1 MDTWSKAMPTAS
13 QIIKMVTEHEVATQS
28 LRDRF
33 EEDYGLYL
41 LDQRL
46 PPDPD
51 DVEDSNEGYRI
62 YTSNEPMTYAD
73 KVISW
78 QANAAISWRV
88 PAHDKQRHE
97 REVDDVAERFLM
109 GAFEAAD
116 ERLLDML
123 LPPVQD
129 TASFHS
135 TVRGWI
141 AARALL
147 RKDKEG
153 KTFVDIMPWD
163 VLHTFWGKGTNGL
176 AWACYRTKK
185 TKADIKAEYGK
196 TERFFSGENDETIF
210 DVYDWYDDKVNIV
223 VVEGNR
229 IAKTS
234 TPHSGGESVPVVIVP
249 VPTSPPI
256 VSAQRDDDVKN
267 YGESVF
273 KANRRVYEA
282 HNLIMSVMLELV
294 ARARGPSYTVETH
307 EGTKGLEEN
316 PWQKTTEIP
325 LRIGERVKAIE
336 ALEMTKDVGAFMG
349 IVSGEAQRGSL
360 PHSIFG
366 ELQFQLSGFAI
377 KTLRQGIDSV
387 IQPRIKALKNF
398 YRLVSG
404 LLRRQY
410 ASGSFENLRVTGV
423 DRQSKFFD
431 EEIEPKMLEQACI
444 PRVSIKSQLP
454 EDDMSVMAFIQMARE
469 GPMGPFLSDEW
480 LRSEKLGLQDA
491 DLMDDQ
497 IKLQQAKRG
506 LPEAQ
511 LWTMMEAAENRGEM
525 QIAQM
530 YYMEL
535 VSVELQKFMQRMM
548 LQMPG
553 GAPGTNGA
561 APGGSAGPTA
571 SPQALPEAGFG
582 APPPAPIPQ
591 AGPNMPPG
599 SARPGARTPTG

>member
-1 MDTWSKAMPTAS
+1 MPTAS
-13 QIIKMVTEHEVATQS
+13 QIIKMVTEHEAATQS
-28 LRDRF
+28 RRDRF
-33 EEDYGLYL
+33 EADYGLYL

-78 QANAAISWRV
+78 QASAALIWRT
-88 PAHDKQRHE
+88 PSHDKQRHE
-97 REVDDVAERFLM
+97 REVDDVAERFLI
-109 GAFEAAD
+109 GALEAAD
-116 ERLLDML
+116 ERLLDNL
-123 LPPVQD
+123 KPPLQD
-129 TASFHS
+129 TAAFYS
-135 TVRGWI
+135 TLRGWI
-141 AARALL
+141 GARVLF
-147 RKDKEG
+147 RKDEEG

-163 VLHTFWGKGTNGL
+163 PLHTFWGMGTNGL
-176 AWACYRTKK
+176 AWACYRTDK

-196 TERFFSGENDETIF
+196 TERFFSGESDETVF
-210 DVYDWYDDKVNIV
+210 KVYDWYDDEVNV
-223 VVEGNR
+223 VVIEGNR
-229 IAKTS
+229 IAKSS
-234 TPHSGGESVPVVIVP
+234 TKHGGVGSVPVVIVA

-256 VSAQRDDDVKN
+256 TSAQHDDDDSH

-273 KANRRVYEA
+273 KANRRLYES

-294 ARARGPSYTVETH
+294 ARARKPPYVVETYDGSKTLESDPWR
-307 EGTKGLEEN
+307 EGT
-316 PWQKTTEIP
+316 EIA
-325 LRIGERVKAIE
+325 LRMGEKVEALK
-336 ALEMTKDVGAFMG
+336 ALEMTRDVGAFLG

-360 PHSIFG
+360 PHSVFG

-377 KTLRQGIDSV
+377 TTLRQGIDSV
-387 IQPRIKALKNF
+387 VQPRIKALKNF

-410 ASGSFENLRVTGV
+410 ASGGFENLRVTGV
-423 DRQSKFFD
+423 DRQNKFFD
-431 EEIEPKMLEQACI
+431 EEIEPEIIEQACI
-444 PRVSIKSQLP
+444 PRIDIKSQLP
-454 EDDMSVMAFIQMARE
+454 EDDTAKMAVAQMSRE
-469 GPMGPFLSDEW
+469 GPAPLFPDEYI
-480 LRSEKLGLQDA
+480 RDHVLGIQDA

-511 LWTMMEAAENRGEM
+511 LWTLMEAAENRGE
-525 QIAQM
+525 QTIAQM

-553 GAPGTNGA
+553 APGANGA
-561 APGGSAGPTA
+561 APGGSAGPTL
-571 SPQALPEAGFG
+571 PPNVLPEASLGV
-582 APPPAPIPQ
+582 PPPAPTPQ
-591 AGPNMPPG
+591 FGPNVPPG
-599 SARPGARTPTG
+599 SPRPAARTPMG